1 MLNTVRIPA
10 VLTAICDDGG
20 NMTTIER
27 LPELDMTNAQAS
39 TFFGCEWI
47 DRYGQAICKVL
58 PHQPMRETY
67 ARGCMAA
74 GAVRVV
80 TYDITAPAGTDLD
93 AAFNF
98 ARNNM
103 RLKS

>member
-1 MLNTVRIPA
+1 MK
-10 VLTAICDDGG
+10 
-20 NMTTIER
+20 TIER
-27 LPELDMTNAQAS
+27 LPELDMTVEQTR

-58 PHQPMRETY
+58 PHEPMRETY

-98 ARNNM
+98 ARVNK
-103 RLKS
+103 RLTS